1 MRRFVLLYVLALTL
15 PLFLVVSVWQ
25 ANRYAELQKD
35 VHRLEVVQEEWIES
49 NKRLIAGIGL
59 LSSAERIEHIALD
72 ELGLMKKQP
81 EDILQV
87 RIEGGRGRN
96 DG

>member
-1 MRRFVLLYVLALTL
+1 MRRFVLLYVFTLTL
-15 PLFLVVSVWQ
+15 PLFLVGSVLQ
-25 ANRYAELQKD
+25 ARRYNALQKE
-35 VHRLEVVQEEWIES
+35 VNRLEVVQEEWIES

-59 LSSAERIEHIALD
+59 LSSAERIEHIARE

-81 EDILQV
+81 EDILQI
-87 RIEGGRGRN
+87 RIEGSRGRI

>member
-1 MRRFVLLYVLALTL
+1 MRRFVSLYVFVLTL
-15 PLFLVVSVWQ
+15 PLFLAGSVWQ
-25 ANRYAELQKD
+25 ARRYTALQRD
-35 VHRLEVVQEEWIES
+35 VRRLEVVQEEWIES

-59 LSSAERIEHIALD
+59 LSSAERIEHIAIE

-81 EDILQV
+81 EDVLQV
-87 RIEGGRGRN
+87 RIEAGRGRT